1 MRTKH
6 GIGYREP
13 TTSKAAAEKV
23 KPKSTKKAILTAL
36 RKHRAGMTVGE
47 LSAHMMLPELTVQP
61 RISDLYHIDKLV
73 AKATNKWGEPLVRE
87 NKRGNKEQVWKLAR

>member
-13 TTSKAAAEKV
+13 TTSKAAAERV
-23 KPKSTKKAILTAL
+23 KPVSTKQAILATL
-36 RKHRAGMTVGE
+36 RNHRAGMTVGE

-73 AKATNKWGEPLVRE
+73 AKATNKSGEPLVRE